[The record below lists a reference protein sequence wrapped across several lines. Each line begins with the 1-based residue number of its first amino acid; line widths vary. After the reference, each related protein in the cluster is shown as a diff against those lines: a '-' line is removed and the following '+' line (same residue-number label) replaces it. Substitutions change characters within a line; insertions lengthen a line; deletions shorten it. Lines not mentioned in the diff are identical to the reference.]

1 MFAGHVEEIDSDIER
16 LANDGYSLRSVL
28 INTKVVAA
36 QPDDRRP
43 DSGAPKFS
51 HFHTKTPYS
60 SLRENRDGDDFP
72 GPGLKPFGMGAAHDA
87 IPVLMNQR
95 FCAAMNSSVAATQ
108 ACTGKTFSVKT
119 Q

>member
-43 DSGAPKFS
+43 YSGAPNS
-51 HFHTKTPYS
+51 RISILRLLTLHFAADP
-60 SLRENRDGDDFP
+60 RFQ
-72 GPGLKPFGMGAAHDA
+72 PFGMGAAHDA
-87 IPVLMNQR
+87 MPVLMNQR

-119 Q
+119 

>member
-43 DSGAPKFS
+43 YSGAPKFLA
-51 HFHTKTPYS
+51 FPY
-60 SLRENRDGDDFP
+60 
-72 GPGLKPFGMGAAHDA
+72 
-87 IPVLMNQR
+87 
-95 FCAAMNSSVAATQ
+95 
-108 ACTGKTFSVKT
+108 
-119 Q
+119 